1 MSANKGADMGLGIRA
16 AVAALLI
23 ALFWGLLGVVTWF
36 GVAILHRA
44 FTDPT
49 YLGKDRVVVGLF
61 GAVFVVPA
69 VQVVVA
75 AVRRSTPAYP
85 GVEVSREA
93 QPELWRFI
101 ETLAGACGAPAPTRI
116 VVTARANAAAQS
128 SAALFGTVRRERT
141 VYLGLPLLAVLDTAQ
156 AAAVVCHELGHHVGG
171 DSRLTALT
179 YRSGDILLAATIR
192 RGKLRMLSLAQGLF
206 QAFAGVYFS
215 MTFALRRHQELAADR
230 LAARVAGSEATATAL
245 EALPLIAATY
255 TVFAQSMPAETSAGT
270 SAGEVLDPAA
280 DLVGY
285 RAFFERATLASPDR
299 PTRRHLFDS
308 HPPMAERVAAVRKI
322 DSPPMAQ
329 MQIHI
334 PPGQAIDLLQKRAE
348 VAAAAAKV
356 TRAAR
361 SR

>member
-1 MSANKGADMGLGIRA
+1 MGLGIRA
-16 AVAALLI
+16 AVAVLLI
-23 ALFWGLLGVVTWF
+23 ALFYGLLGAVTWF
-36 GVAILHRA
+36 GVAIVHRA

-49 YLGKDRVVVGLF
+49 YLGKDRVVVGFF
-61 GAVFVVPA
+61 GAIFVVPA
-69 VQVVVA
+69 VQVAIA
-75 AVRRSTPAYP
+75 ALRRRTPAYP

-101 ETLAGACGAPAPTRI
+101 ETLAGACEVPAPTRI
-116 VVTARANAAAQS
+116 VVTAQANAAAQS
-128 SAALFGTVRRERT
+128 SAALFGTLRRERT
-141 VYLGLPLLAVLDTAQ
+141 VYLGLPLLAVLDKAQ
-156 AAAVVCHELGHHVGG
+156 AAAVVCHELGHHAGG

-192 RGKLRMLSLAQGLF
+192 RGKLRMLSLTQGLF

-230 LAARVAGSEATATAL
+230 LAARVAGSEATAAAL

-255 TVFAQSMPAETSAGT
+255 PLFAQSTRAGT
-270 SAGEVLDPAA
+270 SAGEALDPAA

-285 RAFFERATLASPDR
+285 REFFESATLVTPDG
-299 PTRRHLFDS
+299 PTRRHVFDS

-322 DSPPMAQ
+322 DSPPAVRI
-329 MQIHI
+329 QI
-334 PPGQAIDLLQKRAE
+334 PSGQAIGLLQKRAE
-348 VAAAAAKV
+348 VAAAAAKA

>member
-1 MSANKGADMGLGIRA
+1 MGLGIRA
-16 AVAALLI
+16 AVAALLV
-23 ALFWGLLGVVTWF
+23 ALFYGLLGAVTWF
-36 GVAILHRA
+36 GVATVHRA
-44 FTDPT
+44 FTDPA

-69 VQVVVA
+69 VQVGVA
-75 AVRRSTPAYP
+75 AVRRRSAAYP

-101 ETLAGACGAPAPTRI
+101 EALAGACDVPAPTRI
-116 VVTARANAAAQS
+116 VITAQANAAAQS
-128 SAALFGTVRRERT
+128 SAALFGTLRRERT

-156 AAAVVCHELGHHVGG
+156 AGAVVCHELGHHAGG

-179 YRSGDILLAATIR
+179 YRSGDVLLAATIR
-192 RGKLRMLSLAQGLF
+192 GGKLRMLSLTQGLF

-215 MTFALRRHQELAADR
+215 ATFALRRRQELAADR

-255 TVFAQSMPAETSAGT
+255 AAFATSTPAGT
-270 SAGEVLDPAA
+270 SAAGALDPAA
-280 DLVGY
+280 DLVKY
-285 RAFFERATLASPDR
+285 REFFESAALVEPDR
-299 PTRRHLFDS
+299 PVRRHVFDS

-322 DSPPMAQ
+322 DSAPSV
-329 MQIHI
+329 QIPSGH
-334 PPGQAIDLLQKRAE
+334 AIDLLHQRAE
-348 VAAAAAKV
+348 IAAAAARV

>member
-1 MSANKGADMGLGIRA
+1 
-16 AVAALLI
+16 
-23 ALFWGLLGVVTWF
+23 
-36 GVAILHRA
+36 
-44 FTDPT
+44 
-49 YLGKDRVVVGLF
+49 
-61 GAVFVVPA
+61 
-69 VQVVVA
+69 
-75 AVRRSTPAYP
+75 
-85 GVEVSREA
+85 
-93 QPELWRFI
+93 
-101 ETLAGACGAPAPTRI
+101 
-116 VVTARANAAAQS
+116 
-128 SAALFGTVRRERT
+128 
-141 VYLGLPLLAVLDTAQ
+141 
-156 AAAVVCHELGHHVGG
+156 
-171 DSRLTALT
+171 
-179 YRSGDILLAATIR
+179 
-192 RGKLRMLSLAQGLF
+192 
-206 QAFAGVYFS
+206 